1 MINVLIA
8 EDHTI
13 VRNGIKML
21 LQTDSDINIVG
32 EATCGADVIEQM
44 SQSGKVDLLLTDIQ
58 MQEMDGI
65 MLISKAK
72 AINAETEVV
81 VLSMHNDVSYIGQ
94 AFAQGAS
101 GYLLKECN
109 TDELLFAIKQVA
121 SGRKYICMDLSVKL
135 LELCG
140 QRKSTCSTKQ
150 QLNVEFSE
158 RELEVLRLIGEGMT
172 NDEMSDKL
180 FLSKRTIEGHR
191 QSLLNKTG
199 SRNTATLIRFAV
211 INGFID

>member
-1 MINVLIA
+1 MINVIIA
-8 EDHTI
+8 EDHAI

-21 LQTDSDINIVG
+21 LQTDSSINIIG
-32 EATCGADVIEQM
+32 EATSGAEVLELM
-44 SQSGKVDLLLTDIQ
+44 SHPVKVDVLMTDIQ

-65 MLISKAK
+65 TLISNAK
-72 AINAETEVV
+72 AIDPNIEVI
-81 VLSMHNDVSYIGQ
+81 VLSMHNDISYINQ
-94 AFAQGAS
+94 AFAHGAS
-101 GYLLKECN
+101 GYLLKECD
-109 TDELLFAIKQVA
+109 TDELLFAVKQVMH
-121 SGRKYICMDLSVKL
+121 GRKYICMDLSVKL

-140 QRKSTCSTKQ
+140 QRPSVEDSRQ
-150 QLNVEFSE
+150 NLNADFSE
-158 RELEVLRLIGEGMT
+158 RELEVLRLIADGLT

-211 INGFID
+211 TNGFIE

>member
-21 LQTDSDINIVG
+21 LQTDDDINIIG
-32 EATCGADVIEQM
+32 EATSGAEVIDLM
-44 SQSGKVDLLLTDIQ
+44 RSPVAVDLLLTDIQ

-65 MLISKAK
+65 TLISKAK
-72 AINAETEVV
+72 EINPQTVV
-81 VLSMHNDVSYIGQ
+81 IILSMHNDVNYIDQ

-109 TDELLFAIKQVA
+109 TDELLFAVKQVVA
-121 SGRKYICMDLSVKL
+121 GKKYICMELSSKL
-135 LELCG
+135 LSLCA
-140 QRKSTCSTKQ
+140 QRPSGNSRHN
-150 QLNVEFSE
+150 LNVDFSE
-158 RELEVLRLIGEGMT
+158 RELEVLKLIGEGMT

-191 QSLLNKTG
+191 QSLLNKTA

-211 INGFID
+211 INGFIN

>member
-1 MINVLIA
+1 
-8 EDHTI
+8 
-13 VRNGIKML
+13 ML
-21 LQTDSDINIVG
+21 LQTDGSINIIG
-32 EATCGADVIEQM
+32 EATSGAEVIALMSHPVTVDV
-44 SQSGKVDLLLTDIQ
+44 LLTDIQ

-65 MLISKAK
+65 ALISKAK
-72 AINAETEVV
+72 EIDPHTEVI
-81 VLSMHNDVSYIGQ
+81 VLSMHNDVSYIDQ

-109 TDELLFAIKQVA
+109 TDELLFAVKQVA
-121 SGRKYICMDLSVKL
+121 AGRKYICMDLSVKL
-135 LELCG
+135 LGLCA
-140 QRKSTCSTKQ
+140 QRTSVASTKQ
-150 QLNVEFSE
+150 ILNAEFSE
-158 RELEVLRLIGEGMT
+158 RELEVLRLIADGMT

-211 INGFID
+211 TNGFIE

>member
-1 MINVLIA
+1 MINVIIA
-8 EDHTI
+8 EDHAI

-21 LQTDSDINIVG
+21 LQTDSSINIIG
-32 EATCGADVIEQM
+32 EATSGAEVLELM
-44 SQSGKVDLLLTDIQ
+44 NNPVKVDVLLTDFQ

-65 MLISKAK
+65 TLISKAK
-72 AINAETEVV
+72 AIDPNIGVI
-81 VLSMHNDVSYIGQ
+81 VLSMHNDISYINQ
-94 AFAQGAS
+94 AFSQGAS

-109 TDELLFAIKQVA
+109 TDELLFAIKQVTN
-121 SGRKYICMDLSVKL
+121 GRKYICMDLAEKL
-135 LELCG
+135 LKL
-140 QRKSTCSTKQ
+140 STQHRSVERSREN
-150 QLNVEFSE
+150 LNADFSE
-158 RELEVLRLIGEGMT
+158 RELEVLRLIADGLT

-211 INGFID
+211 TNGFIE

>member
-21 LQTDSDINIVG
+21 LQTDSNINIVG
-32 EATCGADVIEQM
+32 EATSGAEVIDQM
-44 SQSGKVDLLLTDIQ
+44 SNAVKVDVLLTDIQ

-65 MLISKAK
+65 TLISKAK
-72 AINAETEVV
+72 AINPNTEVI
-81 VLSMHNDVSYIGQ
+81 VLSMHNDVTYIDQ

-109 TDELLFAIKQVA
+109 TDELLFAVKQVA
-121 SGRKYICMDLSVKL
+121 LGRKYICMELSVKL
-135 LELCG
+135 LGLCA
-140 QRKSTCSTKQ
+140 QRTSVASSRQNLTA
-150 QLNVEFSE
+150 EFSD

-172 NDEMSDKL
+172 NDEMSERL